1 MFSSPEFWVAIAFIM
16 LLAAIGKKAYIQL
29 TGFLDAHIQGIRTQI
44 ENAETLLHK
53 AQDMLAEYTHK
64 QHTAIDQSVE
74 IVSSAESQA
83 IELKRS
89 SERELM
95 HQLELREKA
104 CLARIAQAEKE
115 ARDDLAQQTANEAF
129 KIVQRVLESTD
140 SKKLTDTILKDI
152 SHVSIVGK

>member
-16 LLAAIGKKAYIQL
+16 FLGAIGKKAYVQL
-29 TGFLDAHIQGIRTQI
+29 TTFLDTHIQGIRTQI

-53 AQDMLAEYTHK
+53 AQDMLTEYTHK
-64 QHTAIDQSVE
+64 QHNAIDESVE

-83 IELKRS
+83 MELKRS
-89 SERELM
+89 SERDLM
-95 HQLELREKA
+95 YQLELREKA
-104 CLARIAQAEKE
+104 CLARISQAEKE
-115 ARDDLAQQTANEAF
+115 ARDDLAQQTADEAF

-152 SHVSIVGK
+152 THISIVGK